1 MWDAYFM
8 EQIEAGMPGY
18 MAVISDGGISICP
31 QDETSDAV
39 RKMVQT
45 VLDADTLNIAGL
57 KAAAARSGNRTAF
70 QDVQNTGTDTFPRGS
85 FVLRFACY
93 ADTDDIVVS
102 AVRREELYRYGSGS
116 TWCLAALTLAVFVF
130 LWM

>member
-70 QDVQNTGTDTFPRGS
+70 QDVQNTGTDTFPGAVS
-85 FVLRFACY
+85 FCALRAMRTLTISSSPPSGAKSCI
-93 ADTDDIVVS
+93 DT
-102 AVRREELYRYGSGS
+102 AAAAPGAWRR
-116 TWCLAALTLAVFVF
+116 
-130 LWM
+130 